1 MKSRCSVLSILS
13 IMFFALVPSVLADPQ
28 SVLFRLIDQVIYFGS
43 FSFLGVPNPTLLL
56 STSNSISYFSILSN
70 TFAV

>member
-1 MKSRCSVLSILS
+1 MKSRCLVLSILS

-43 FSFLGVPNPTLLL
+43 FSFLGVPNPT
-56 STSNSISYFSILSN
+56 
-70 TFAV
+70 